1 MRTAFSC
8 RALCLA
14 DTRGLRRDTMEGV
27 GLGLSAISLSVQL
40 FGGCLTG
47 FTLLS
52 TARNFGKDASFLQ
65 TMLSVEEYRFLKW
78 ADTVGLTGPEGQLLP
93 QLNRALAEEL
103 MVQLSDRLDCSKL
116 RERYSLDVHLQP
128 DDLDHSSPTLGAC
141 SGPGPQPLDILARAV
156 SDERRRGILARAKL
170 IHGQKG
176 LSKRL
181 WWAAI
186 DKSRFQDLVQ
196 DLRQIIDA
204 LWNLLEPIR
213 LREMSQ
219 QVTQTLTAVV
229 DMSHDIES
237 LKGLHAILSRTS
249 SVVSQSEDGLASAV
263 GLKIVREQLPR
274 ENADHPLEP
283 PAASE
288 ALRPLSRSL
297 LRRPANKPHPSGP
310 FVAEYDGRPVICET
324 KAVQPRLKAKLR
336 IRAENLARLMA
347 TPKDSGFLTL
357 RCLGLVEDMDEFSF
371 VYEHPTGVDA
381 SSPPRSLQELTRDS
395 ASRPPSVTARLQL
408 ALQICRTVLTVHTA
422 GWLHKNIR
430 SENILFFEPADA
442 PTGGAAH
449 LLRPFMCGF
458 AFSRA
463 DSPVEISD
471 QASEDP
477 LLDIYRH
484 PQALGEPSV
493 SYSMYM
499 DHYSLG
505 MVLAEIAEWRPLK
518 HIIRK
523 HVDVTKREVDVPLSA
538 LAGIHTWFVRE
549 VVERGHVEFR
559 MGDVYGRLVAWLTR
573 PAPSGSNG
581 QQLLTFQQLVN
592 CLGSCQI

>member
-1 MRTAFSC
+1 MDA
-8 RALCLA
+8 
-14 DTRGLRRDTMEGV
+14 V

-40 FGGCLTG
+40 FGGCVTG

-78 ADTVGLTGPEGQLLP
+78 ADAVGLTGPEGQLLP
-93 QLNRALAEEL
+93 QLNQSLAEEL
-103 MVQLSDRLDCSKL
+103 MVQLRDRLDCSKL
-116 RERYSLDVHLQP
+116 RERYLLDVHLQP
-128 DDLDHSSPTLGAC
+128 DDLDHSCSATEASSSPV
-141 SGPGPQPLDILARAV
+141 PQTTASDILASAV
-156 SDERRRGILARAKL
+156 SDDRRRGILARAKL
-170 IHGQKG
+170 VHGQKG

-186 DKSRFQDLVQ
+186 DKSRFQDLVR

-213 LREMSQ
+213 LKGLSQ

-237 LKGLHAILSRTS
+237 LKGLRAILSRAS
-249 SVVSQSEDGLASAV
+249 SPVAQSDESLASAV
-263 GLKIVREQLPR
+263 GLKIVREQLPS
-274 ENADHPLEP
+274 ENADQQLG
-283 PAASE
+283 PATASE
-288 ALRPLSRSL
+288 ALRPLSRTL
-297 LRRPANKPHPSGP
+297 LRRPTNKPHPSGP

-324 KAVQPRLKAKLR
+324 KAVQPRLKSKLR
-336 IRAENLARLMA
+336 IRAENLARLLSI
-347 TPKDSGFLTL
+347 PKGSGFLTL
-357 RCLGLVEDMDEFSF
+357 RCLGLLEDMDEFIF
-371 VYEHPTGVDA
+371 VYEYPAGADA
-381 SSPPRSLQELTRDS
+381 SSPPRSLQDQMRDS
-395 ASRPPSVTARLQL
+395 ASRAPSVTARLQL
-408 ALQICRTVLTVHTA
+408 ALQICRTVLTVNTA

-430 SENILFFEPADA
+430 SENILFFRPADTTA
-442 PTGGAAH
+442 GSADP
-449 LLRPFMCGF
+449 LPCPFIGGF

-463 DSPVEISD
+463 DSPVEVSD
-471 QASEDP
+471 QASDDP

-484 PQALGEPSV
+484 PQGMGEPSV
-493 SYSMYM
+493 SYCMYM

-549 VVERGHVEFR
+549 MVGRGHVDFR
-559 MGDVYGRLVAWLTR
+559 MGDMYGRLVAWLTR
-573 PAPSGSNG
+573 PVPGGSNG
-581 QQLLTFQQLVN
+581 QQLLAFQQLVN
-592 CLGSCQI
+592 CLESCQI

>member
-1 MRTAFSC
+1 M
-8 RALCLA
+8 
-14 DTRGLRRDTMEGV
+14 DGV
-27 GLGLSAISLSVQL
+27 SFGLSAVSLCIQL
-40 FGGCLTG
+40 FEGCVTG

-78 ADTVGLTGPEGQLLP
+78 ADAVGLTGPEGQLLP
-93 QLNRALAEEL
+93 QLNRSLAEEL
-103 MVQLSDRLDCSKL
+103 MVQLSDRLDCSKF
-116 RERYSLDVHLQP
+116 RERYLLDVQLQP
-128 DDLDHSSPTLGAC
+128 DNLDDSSSTSEAC
-141 SGPGPQPLDILARAV
+141 SGPVPQTPASGILASAV
-156 SDERRRGILARAKL
+156 TDERRRGILARARL

-186 DKSRFQDLVQ
+186 DKSRFEDLVR
-196 DLRQIIDA
+196 DLRDIINA

-213 LREMSQ
+213 LKELSQ

-237 LKGLHAILSRTS
+237 LKGLHAIMSRTA
-249 SVVSQSEDGLASAV
+249 SVVPHSDESLASAV

-274 ENADHPLEP
+274 ENIDQQLGSVTAGEG
-283 PAASE
+283 
-288 ALRPLSRSL
+288 LRPLSRPL
-297 LRRPANKPHPSGP
+297 LKRPTNKPHPSSP
-310 FVAEYDGRPVICET
+310 FVAEYDGRPVVCET
-324 KAVQPRLKAKLR
+324 KAVQPRLKPKLR
-336 IRAENLARLMA
+336 IRAENLARLLSI
-347 TPKDSGFLTL
+347 PKDPGFLTL
-357 RCLGLVEDMDEFSF
+357 RCLGLLEDMDEFIF
-371 VYEHPTGVDA
+371 VYEYPTGADV
-381 SSPPRSLQELTRDS
+381 SSPPRSLQDLMRDS

-408 ALQICRTVLTVHTA
+408 ALQICRTVLTVNTA

-430 SENILFFEPADA
+430 SENILFFAPVDPATDSA
-442 PTGGAAH
+442 DP
-449 LLRPFMCGF
+449 LLRPFVCGF
-458 AFSRA
+458 AFSRT

-471 QASEDP
+471 QASVDP

-549 VVERGHVEFR
+549 LVERGHVEFR
-559 MGDVYGRLVAWLTR
+559 MGDVYGRLIAWLTK
-573 PAPSGSNG
+573 PVPGESNG
-581 QQLLTFQQLVN
+581 QQLLAFQQLVN
-592 CLGSCQI
+592 SLGSCQI

>member
-1 MRTAFSC
+1 M
-8 RALCLA
+8 
-14 DTRGLRRDTMEGV
+14 DGV

-40 FGGCLTG
+40 FGGCATG
-47 FTLLS
+47 FALLS

-78 ADTVGLTGPEGQLLP
+78 ADTVGLTGPDGQLLP
-93 QLNRALAEEL
+93 QLNRSLAEEL

-116 RERYSLDVHLQP
+116 RERYLLDVHLQP
-128 DDLDHSSPTLGAC
+128 DDLDHSSSTPEAC
-141 SGPGPQPLDILARAV
+141 SGPAPQTLDILASTV
-156 SDERRRGILARAKL
+156 SDERRRSILARAKL

-186 DKSRFQDLVQ
+186 DKSRFQDLVR

-213 LREMSQ
+213 LNELSQ

-237 LKGLHAILSRTS
+237 LKGLHAILSQTS
-249 SVVSQSEDGLASAV
+249 SAVPQADESLASAV
-263 GLKIVREQLPR
+263 GLKIVREQLLE
-274 ENADHPLEP
+274 ENTDQQLS
-283 PAASE
+283 PATASE

-310 FVAEYDGRPVICET
+310 FVAEYDGRPVICEI
-324 KAVQPRLKAKLR
+324 KVVQPRLKAKLR
-336 IRAENLARLMA
+336 IRAENLARLLSI
-347 TPKDSGFLTL
+347 PKDAGFLTL
-357 RCLGLVEDMDEFSF
+357 RCLGLLEDMDEFIF
-371 VYEHPTGVDA
+371 VYEYPAGADT
-381 SSPPRSLQELTRDS
+381 SRPPRSLQDLMRDS
-395 ASRPPSVTARLQL
+395 AVPRPPSVTARLRL
-408 ALQICRTVLTVHTA
+408 ALQVCRTVLTVNTA

-430 SENILFFEPADA
+430 SENILFFTLPGIATGSAD
-442 PTGGAAH
+442 P
-449 LLRPFMCGF
+449 LLRPYVCGF

-493 SYSMYM
+493 LYSMYM

-518 HIIRK
+518 HIVRK
-523 HVDVTKREVDVPLSA
+523 HLDVTKREVDVSLSA
-538 LAGIHTWFVRE
+538 LAGIHAWFVRE
-549 VVERGHVEFR
+549 MVDRGHVDFR

-573 PAPSGSNG
+573 LIPGESNG
-581 QQLLTFQQLVN
+581 QLLAFQQLVN
-592 CLGSCQI
+592 TLGSCQI